1 MFFDKP
7 ALPKSIAHWF
17 ADPILV
23 TRLRE
28 IISDPVFQT
37 ACATLTEQAQPTFS
51 NVVNSSNNNELRCW
65 LAGYTDFVRDLT
77 KLTKVPVD
85 KREQANEWAHI
96 S

>member
-1 MFFDKP
+1 MFSDKP

-17 ADPILV
+17 ADPTLV

-28 IISDPVFQT
+28 IINDPVFQT
-37 ACATLTEQAQPTFS
+37 ACATIVDAAQPTFS
-51 NVVNSSNNNELRCW
+51 NVINSSNNNELRCW